1 MAVGCEPQLAK
12 VPSVMGEYDPVLVGG
27 VLAVAGAD
35 VIDSHAVLLLTPT
48 QYEKPTLKPK
58 VQLTFTDGFHSKK
71 LSAVIPNR
79 FSTDTLVSPL
89 TSSYRLHWH
98 EMPGKV
104 GLAGVGPAVVATEMD
119 DEEDFLVVVV
129 ADLDLDDD
137 EDDTPTQYA
146 SPT

>member
-1 MAVGCEPQLAK
+1 
-12 VPSVMGEYDPVLVGG
+12 
-27 VLAVAGAD
+27 
-35 VIDSHAVLLLTPT
+35 
-48 QYEKPTLKPK
+48 
-58 VQLTFTDGFHSKK
+58 
-71 LSAVIPNR
+71 
-79 FSTDTLVSPL
+79 
-89 TSSYRLHWH
+89 
-98 EMPGKV
+98 MPGKV